1 MLIPKHTTAKGVLT
15 ISVWNIAQDTC
26 SAQDQYS
33 ERCFA
38 PFNMVQQLLMCGK
51 PGLGESTLTKIH
63 ITQPRSTCLYLE
75 LLGGGPVKNTLY

>member
-15 ISVWNIAQDTC
+15 MSVWHIAHCTLHIAKDTC

-38 PFNMVQQLLMCGK
+38 PFNMVQQLLIVNI
-51 PGLGESTLTKIH
+51 E
-63 ITQPRSTCLYLE
+63 LE
-75 LLGGGPVKNTLY
+75 FYNFN